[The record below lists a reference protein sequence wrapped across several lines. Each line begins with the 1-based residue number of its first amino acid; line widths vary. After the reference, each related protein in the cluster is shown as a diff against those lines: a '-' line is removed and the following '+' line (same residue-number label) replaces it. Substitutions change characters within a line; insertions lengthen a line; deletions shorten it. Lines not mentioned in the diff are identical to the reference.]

1 MGAQPAGSEATTYVP
16 EGTELAEVVDF
27 VAALAGKGVDV
38 PAPRPALV
46 AADGAKLELPEPLF
60 EALVQVATAMAH
72 GQAVTVMP
80 RSKLLTTQ
88 EAADLLGI
96 SRPTLV
102 RLLEAGEMPFQHH
115 GRHRRVRLAD
125 LLVYQERMTR
135 QRRESLERM
144 QQEGQAAGLYEATT
158 GGPPPEGE

>member
-60 EALVQVATAMAH
+60 EALVQVAT
-72 GQAVTVMP
+72 
-80 RSKLLTTQ
+80 
-88 EAADLLGI
+88 
-96 SRPTLV
+96 RPTLV

-135 QRRESLERM
+135 KRRESLERM
-144 QQEGQAAGLYEATT
+144 QQEGQAAGLYEATN